1 MPRGRA
7 AARPRADG
15 LWFDGSMHT
24 DDSLRAPGSLRLF
37 ANGLVHAFADV
48 PAEVPPAE
56 AVLVR
61 DGRVVA
67 VGSTRELRDRAG
79 AGPVEEVDLEGR
91 VVLPGFVDAHLHA
104 VSTASTIAEV
114 DIRQVRSLRAAV
126 ETVAAH
132 AATLPPGEWVT
143 GGRWDSNTW
152 DMGRG
157 GSYQPDR
164 ELLDEAV
171 PDRPVALWSIDYHTL
186 WLNGAAL
193 EAVGI
198 HDDTPNPVGGE
209 IVRDGTGRATGI
221 LREDAATLAERA
233 MPALSL
239 EQRAQNML
247 IAQRKWLAEGL
258 TGVHDID
265 GAASQEAWDALR
277 ADDGLLMRVV
287 KHLRLDELE
296 WARAV
301 GWRTGDQVG
310 RTRTASAGLPEP
322 AVAWDDP
329 ARDDWFVRGGLKLFS
344 DGALGSQ
351 TSYMTDPF
359 PPRPGEDHLP
369 NYGLPIAGE
378 ELLVEQITAA
388 LRAGISP
395 AVHAIGDR
403 ANHHVLRAFSRTRA
417 AAREAEARLGRPLR
431 HRIEHAQFVRPEEV
445 ALFAQMGVVAS
456 MQPRHCISDLH
467 LLESLKPDPR
477 LAAYAWKD
485 LLAAGAPVAFG
496 SDGPVEPTDPFAAI
510 YAAMTRADFGGDPT
524 TTFEPSRRIPAR
536 DAIAA
541 HTSGAAYAAGL
552 ERSMGTLEPGMAAD
566 LIAVDVDPLRADG
579 GSGVTGEYA
588 SEAALFE
595 HAEAVRDA
603 TVHLTAVAGEVAFAR
618 V

>member
-1 MPRGRA
+1 
-7 AARPRADG
+7 
-15 LWFDGSMHT
+15 MHT
-24 DDSLRAPGSLRLF
+24 LDSSCAPGAHSTPGTHRLF
-37 ANGLVHAFADV
+37 ANGRVHAFTEA
-48 PAEVPPAE
+48 PASRAAVGRASSAGSSAAAE

-67 VGSTRELRDRAG
+67 VGPTRELRDRAG
-79 AGPVEEVDLEGR
+79 AAPVDEVDLEGR
-91 VVLPGFVDAHLHA
+91 IVLPGFVDAHLHA
-104 VSTASTIAEV
+104 VSTASTISEV

-126 ETVAAH
+126 DTVAAH

-164 ELLDEAV
+164 GLLDEAV

-209 IVRDGTGRATGI
+209 IVRDGSGRATGI
-221 LREDAATLAERA
+221 LREDAATIAERA

-239 EQRAQNML
+239 DQRAQNMRM
-247 IAQRKWLAEGL
+247 AQRKWLAEGL

-277 ADDGLLMRVV
+277 ANDGLLMRVV
-287 KHLRLDELE
+287 KYLRLDELE

-310 RTRTASAGLPEP
+310 RRRTSPTGMPEP
-322 AVAWDDP
+322 ALSWDDP
-329 ARDDWFVRGGLKLFS
+329 ARDGWFVRGGLKLFS

-359 PPRPGEDHLP
+359 PTRPGEDHLP

-378 ELLVEQITAA
+378 DLLVEQITEA
-388 LRAGISP
+388 LQAGISL

-417 AAREAEARLGRPLR
+417 ASREAEARYDRPLR

-445 ALFAQMGVVAS
+445 RLFAQMGIVAS

-467 LLESLKPDPR
+467 LLDSLRPDPR

-510 YAAMTRADFGGDPT
+510 YAAMTRADFGGDPS
-524 TTFEPSRRIPAR
+524 TTFEPGRRIPAW

-552 ERSMGTLEPGMAAD
+552 EGTVGTLAPGMAAD

-588 SEAALFE
+588 SEEALFE

>member
-1 MPRGRA
+1 
-7 AARPRADG
+7 
-15 LWFDGSMHT
+15 MHT
-24 DDSLRAPGSLRLF
+24 VDSSRTPGAGPGIHRLF
-37 ANGLVHAFADV
+37 ANGRVHAFAGVGGRPAAV
-48 PAEVPPAE
+48 PRSGEVWRARRLPRPCSWS
-56 AVLVR
+56 

-67 VGSTRELRDRAG
+67 VGVRHVNCATVRVRRRSS
-79 AGPVEEVDLEGR
+79 EVDLEGR

-126 ETVAAH
+126 DTVAAH

-143 GGRWDSNTW
+143 GGRWDANTW

-209 IVRDGTGRATGI
+209 IVRDGSGRATGI
-221 LREDAATLAERA
+221 LREDAATIAERA

-239 EQRAQNML
+239 EQRAANMR

-287 KHLRLDELE
+287 KYLRLDELE

-310 RTRTASAGLPEP
+310 RRRTASHGDAGGR
-322 AVAWDDP
+322 AV
-329 ARDDWFVRGGLKLFS
+329 
-344 DGALGSQ
+344 LGR
-351 TSYMTDPF
+351 
-359 PPRPGEDHLP
+359 PRPRRVVRPRRPQAVLRWS
-369 NYGLPIAGE
+369 AGVAD
-378 ELLVEQITAA
+378 LVHDRSVPPASRARTTSPTTACRS
-388 LRAGISP
+388 RARTCSSNRSRRP
-395 AVHAIGDR
+395 CRRAFSLAVHAIGDR
-403 ANHHVLRAFSRTRA
+403 ANHHVLSAFSRTRA
-417 AAREAEARLGRPLR
+417 ASRAAEERYGRPLR

-445 ALFAQMGVVAS
+445 QLFAQMGVVAS

-510 YAAMTRADFGGDPT
+510 YAAMTRADFGGDPA
-524 TTFEPSRRIPAR
+524 TTFEPGRRIPAR

-552 ERSMGTLEPGMAAD
+552 EGSVGTLAPGMAAD

-618 V
+618 M